1 MGEIAWTERARQDL
15 QEIVEYISR
24 DANAYAQS
32 FALRL
37 RKKID
42 RLCSFPE
49 SGRLI
54 PEDPGRLIREVLVE
68 NYRVLYRVAQERVVI
83 LTVIHGARNIGPPT
97 Q

>member
-15 QEIVEYISR
+15 QEIIEYLSR
-24 DANAYAQS
+24 DTKAYAQS

-42 RLCSFPE
+42 RLSPFPE

-54 PEDPGRLIREVLVE
+54 PEDPERGIRGVLVE
-68 NYRVLYRVAQERVVI
+68 NYRVLYKIAGGRV
-83 LTVIHGARNIGPPT
+83 
-97 Q
+97 